1 MPPARER
8 HLILFAVAAL
18 LGGGVLLWT
27 LIEITGVL
35 LVLYVS
41 GLLAIGFSPAVR
53 WFERDYRQLTRRALP
68 RWAAILLLYLLLGLA
83 VVLVFAIVMPPFVRQ
98 VRALWEELPRY
109 FDLLQNALQRAGV
122 LSERWTSADVI
133 AQLPNPG
140 AAVAQVASALSG
152 RVRRG
157 RHDRDGADPAGYLLL
172 EADSL
177 ASNFIQLF
185 PRDRRSQISRLMAQ
199 RDREGRRV
207 AQRPAAALG
216 HHRHVGGDR
225 LVGARRAV
233 LLRVRGALGGGRDG
247 AGRLGR
253 SSSSVPAVL
262 VGFSVS
268 IHTGVFVA
276 IYFIVQQFLENHFL
290 VPRIMQQQ
298 VGVSAVTV
306 LVALLVGTELLGFV
320 GALLAVPSAAIV
332 QVLVKEYLE
341 RE

>member
-1 MPPARER
+1 M
-8 HLILFAVAAL
+8 
-18 LGGGVLLWT
+18 
-27 LIEITGVL
+27 L

-53 WFERDYRQLTRRALP
+53 RFERDYRQLTRRALP

-140 AAVAQVASALSG
+140 AAVAQVAGALKG
-152 RVRRG
+152 VVRRR
-157 RHDRDGADPAGYLLL
+157 RHDRDGADPAGVS
-172 EADSL
+172 AARS
-177 ASNFIQLF
+177 AIRSQSNFIKLF
-185 PRDRRSQISRLMAQ
+185 PRDRRSQVSRLMGNVTEKVGAWLSGQ
-199 RDREGRRV
+199 LLLSAIIGTS
-207 AQRPAAALG
+207 AGIGLWALG
-216 HHRHVGGDR
+216 VPYFY
-225 LVGARRAV
+225 VFAV
-233 LLRVRGALGGGRDG
+233 LSAVGEMVPVIGPIV
-247 AGRLGR
+247 
-253 SSSSVPAVL
+253 SSIPAVL

-276 IYFIVQQFLENHFL
+276 IYFIVQQFLENHFI
-290 VPRIMQQQ
+290 VPRVMQQQ

-306 LVALLVGTELLGFV
+306 IVALLVGTELLGFA